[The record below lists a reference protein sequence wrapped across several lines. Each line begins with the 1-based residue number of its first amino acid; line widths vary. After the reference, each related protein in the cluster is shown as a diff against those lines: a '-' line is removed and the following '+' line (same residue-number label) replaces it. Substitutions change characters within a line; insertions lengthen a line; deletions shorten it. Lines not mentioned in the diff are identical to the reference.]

1 MGYEIKN
8 KNRFLKKEEEEDT
21 LGPAKGFRW
30 VDSPVCIK

>member
-1 MGYEIKN
+1 MKLKIKIG
-8 KNRFLKKEEEEDT
+8 FLKKKEEEDT